1 MFQFLNYLLKP
12 QPIYRYHNVLMFQV
26 FQILMDLRKLGYREN
41 QLWTNLS
48 PAILHQ
54 LNHEKLVRR
63 ELKKFLLPMI
73 WDRLGPG
80 RPVRTGTRPRTGHR
94 AERERDR

>member
-1 MFQFLNYLLKP
+1 M
-12 QPIYRYHNVLMFQV
+12 LMFQV
-26 FQILMDLRKLGYREN
+26 FQILVDLRKLGYRENQLEN